1 MSTMKPGL
9 PFLYDDV
16 TNGVVGIKSPNGT
29 EQMFGRYSLA
39 NGTWASA
46 PSVFRLRLTG
56 TGTVVIDSRDALGVE
71 SLAVATFIASA
82 ATNQIEFPYLGDGAI
97 EMRATFPNTMTVE
110 VL

>member
-1 MSTMKPGL
+1 MAKSMQGS
-9 PFLYDDV
+9 PFLLDDV

-29 EQMFGRYSLA
+29 EQMFGRYSLT

-82 ATNQIEFPYLGDGAI
+82 ATNQIEFPYLGDAAVAL
-97 EMRATFPNTMTVE
+97 RATFPNTMTVE